1 MQRFSLA
8 VMLIC
13 SAVSIAVASPARADA
28 NDQQYLEIL
37 KANDVSCGQT
47 ALDCPQGDES
57 MIATARA
64 ICRQLHGGNS
74 ARSVGTAIVRSAPGV
89 QPDQAAKLVGAAE
102 TAYCPR

>member
-1 MQRFSLA
+1 MTA
-8 VMLIC
+8 MLIC
-13 SAVSIAVASPARADA
+13 SAASVALSIAGMAPARADA
-28 NDQQYLEIL
+28 SDQQYLEIL

-57 MIATARA
+57 MIATAHA